1 MDDFK
6 HGIAPGIVTPTSD
19 DGLTTPH
26 SQPVKILTK
35 YATYF
40 IALYAR
46 TKGAMTRF
54 YLDRGIGLDSIAM
67 VILMALFAAMR
78 GCHEL

>member
-1 MDDFK
+1 MNDFK

-26 SQPVKILTK
+26 SQPAKILTK

-40 IALYAR
+40 IAFCAR
-46 TKGAMTRF
+46 IKGAIVRF
-54 YLDRGIGLDSIAM
+54 CIWMAVAARGLA
-67 VILMALFAAMR
+67 
-78 GCHEL
+78 

>member
-1 MDDFK
+1 MHDFK

-26 SQPVKILTK
+26 SQPAKILTK

-40 IALYAR
+40 IASYAR
-46 TKGAMTRF
+46 IKRAMAGF
-54 YLDRGIGLDSIAM
+54 YLDRAIGLDSIAM
-67 VILMALFAAMR
+67 VILMAVFAAVR